1 MMKKILQSLALA
13 ALLLLPM
20 ATKAQLAIP
29 FTNGFESEAALSGWT
44 QMAGSDA
51 GLMDEP
57 HSGDSSFAFTYYF
70 YPDYLI
76 TPEMTGTAS
85 GVQIEFWYKNNSSY
99 YPETFKVGYSTT
111 DTAMASF
118 TWDTPVTISN
128 QTWTSYSAIYP
139 AGTKY
144 VCIYYLSDDMYN
156 LFIDDFAAMAP
167 PSCMPVSA
175 LVLDAAT
182 SSSLTISWSDLANSG
197 ATYSVYDMSDT
208 SLLASGLTA
217 TTYTATGLTAATA
230 YTLGVVANCSATDA
244 SSMMT
249 LVAATD
255 CEGGSCTITIEGT
268 DSYGDGWNGNT
279 ISIVQ
284 NGGVKGTFTLSSG
297 SSLTETF
304 SVCDGV
310 PVNFVWTTGSY
321 ASETSFIIY
330 DGGNAS
336 VFSAGGDSL
345 SDTVFFTLADP
356 CPSCLSPVV
365 TVSDLTPTGLTLNW
379 SDDNSGATYTV
390 YSDSTVVASNLT
402 ANTYTFSGLTP
413 ATYYTFGVV
422 ANCSATDASS
432 MSVVEVMTSCVA
444 SPVPFVESF
453 DTASATLGCWNVVSM
468 NSANP
473 VTLSMLGDNIAL
485 RFSSYSSA
493 SDYNQ
498 YAFSPELNYTGTE
511 TELYYSVRYATYGSS
526 DHLRFGY
533 TTASSTDTND
543 YVWTSIYYNTTGN
556 SDIQYYIASLPVNT
570 KHVAIHYYGNYAY
583 YAWIDSVVVT
593 DEAMVVPEPDSVSF
607 TFAVNNAAMGT
618 ITPAPGTYQYAVG
631 DSISLVATP
640 NAGYVLQSWTL
651 SYTDVTGAS
660 YSETADATGTDFF
673 ADEMEINVIP
683 SYFVG
688 YTFTVTANFVDPSV
702 VVVDSL
708 VVNITVSDPTMGTTT
723 PAPGTYM
730 LASGDSLA
738 LSATANTGYFFQ
750 GWAYSY
756 YYGGQYYYDTLLN
769 ADATTI
775 TIDADYWM
783 DASPLSFQPL
793 FTNQAPDSVTI
804 IVTCDPTMGTV
815 TGSGT
820 YPDNG
825 TFTATATPNNG
836 YVFVDWLVYIG
847 YESDSTYVGYAAAN
861 PWTYYS
867 DENYYVVAEFETA
880 PAEPTAI
887 ECTGS
892 SCFLTINGT
901 DEYGDGWNGASLEL
915 YQHDTLVS
923 RVTMDS
929 GSVFTTTVEVC
940 DAYPV
945 NFVWNSGEWDSEI
958 NFFVS
963 DASGNQLWG
972 MTDVTILVDGDMF
985 VYVTNPCSDPV
996 VNVDEDTV
1004 EVTIAVNDITMG
1016 TTIPAPGTYQ
1026 YGTIHDVEVEA
1037 VPNTNYYL
1045 MGWVL
1050 SYIDED
1056 GAPYADT
1063 AITSEHQVSILA
1075 SYLYGLTNV
1084 TITALFTDDTTFA
1097 PVIDTMYV
1105 NVAVNDATMGTTV
1118 PAPGLHYFITG
1129 QDASVVAVPNDG
1141 YRIAGWSFQ
1150 VTAEEAGVV
1159 ETLID
1164 TTLMYA
1170 VDDFFDLYGG
1180 WTVEEGDGAYHWNIT
1195 AIFEEGEPVSEEYL
1209 TLVTAVNDATM
1220 GTITPAPGTHQYTVG
1235 QAVQLNMT
1243 PTEGH
1248 YLHSVHITMTHPI
1261 MGVISDE
1268 TILASDS
1275 VDFTEPLVVEEEMLG
1290 FVISVTAIFAVNGQ
1304 DPPIGIAEVE
1314 TADFTV
1320 NAIEST
1326 IVVLGAEGRQVSL
1339 FDVNGRLMNRE
1350 VNAGERVEFNVANSG
1365 VYLVKVGNA
1374 AAKRVVVVR

>member
-1 MMKKILQSLALA
+1 MKKILQSLALVA
-13 ALLLLPM
+13 MMLLPM
-20 ATKAQLAIP
+20 ATNAQVAIP
-29 FTNGFESEAALSGWT
+29 FTNGFESDADLSGWT
-44 QMAGSDA
+44 QMPGSEAELSVDA
-51 GLMDEP
+51 Y
-57 HSGDSSFAFTYYF
+57 SGSHSFAFTYYS

-111 DTAMASF
+111 DTAMTSF

-128 QTWTSYSAIYP
+128 QTWTNYTAIYP

-144 VCIYYLSDDMYN
+144 VCIYYLSDDMFN
-156 LFIDDFAAMAP
+156 LFIDDFSAYAP
-167 PSCMPVSA
+167 PTCMPVSA
-175 LVLDAAT
+175 LTLDAAT
-182 SSSLTISWSDLANSG
+182 SSSLTISWSDLANTG

-208 SLLASGLTA
+208 TLLASGLTA

-230 YTLGVVANCSATDA
+230 YTLGVVANCSATDVSFFA
-244 SSMMT
+244 T

-279 ISIVQ
+279 ISLVQ

-336 VFSAGGDSL
+336 VFSAGGASL

-432 MSVVEVMTSCVA
+432 MSVIEVMTPCVA

-556 SDIQYYIASLPVNT
+556 SDIQYYIATLPVNT

-583 YAWIDSVVVT
+583 YAWIDIVVVT

-631 DSISLVATP
+631 DPISLVATP
-640 NAGYVLQSWTL
+640 NAGYALQSWTL
-651 SYTDVTGAS
+651 TYTDSTGTPN
-660 YSETADATGTDFF
+660 SETAAATGTDFF
-673 ADEMEINVIP
+673 ADEMAITVVP
-683 SYFVG
+683 TLFVG
-688 YTFTVTANFVDPSV
+688 YTFTVTANFVDTSMIAADSV
-702 VVVDSL
+702 TIIFA
-708 VVNITVSDPTMGTTT
+708 VNDATMGTIT
-723 PAPGTYM
+723 PAPGTYQYALDEVVM
-730 LASGDSLA
+730 ASAMPADSDYTFVKWIASYEVGGVTESEEIPYQSFTLNVTNNLIS
-738 LSATANTGYFFQ
+738 LSPI
-750 GWAYSY
+750 
-756 YYGGQYYYDTLLN
+756 
-769 ADATTI
+769 TI
-775 TIDADYWM
+775 TAI
-783 DASPLSFQPL
+783 
-793 FTNQAPDSVTI
+793 
-804 IVTCDPTMGTV
+804 
-815 TGSGT
+815 
-820 YPDNG
+820 
-825 TFTATATPNNG
+825 
-836 YVFVDWLVYIG
+836 
-847 YESDSTYVGYAAAN
+847 
-861 PWTYYS
+861 
-867 DENYYVVAEFETA
+867 FEGVQH
-880 PAEPTAI
+880 PTAI

-892 SCFLTINGT
+892 SCFLTINAV

-915 YQHDTLVS
+915 YQHDTLVG

-985 VYVTNPCSDPV
+985 AYVTEPCSNPV
-996 VNVDEDTV
+996 VYLDEDTV

-1056 GAPYADT
+1056 GVPYTDT
-1063 AITSEHQVSILA
+1063 AVTSQLQISILG

-1084 TITALFTDDTTFA
+1084 TITAVFTDDTTFA

-1164 TTLMYA
+1164 TTLMFA
-1170 VDDFFDLYGG
+1170 VDDFFDIYGG

-1195 AIFEEGEPVSEEYL
+1195 AIFEEGEPVAEDYL
-1209 TLVTAVNDATM
+1209 TLVTAINDATM
-1220 GTITPAPGTHQYTVG
+1220 CTITPAPGTHQYTEG
-1235 QAVQLNMT
+1235 QVIQINMT
-1243 PTEGH
+1243 PNEGH
-1248 YLHSVHITMTHPI
+1248 YLHSVHITMSHPMI
-1261 MGVISDE
+1261 GLISEE

-1275 VDFTEPLVVEEEMLG
+1275 VDFTEPLVVEEDMLG

-1304 DPPIGIAEVE
+1304 EPPIGIADVE
-1314 TADFTV
+1314 SADFSV
-1320 NAIEST
+1320 SAVEST

-1339 FDVNGRLMNRE
+1339 FDVNGRLMSRE